1 MLAPDASQ
9 TPAHFYAVV
18 MAGGS
23 GTRFWPLSRRA
34 RPKQFLAI
42 GTPRTLIEETLG
54 RLSPLIPADRA
65 LIVAGE
71 GHVPAI
77 RELLPDQWLVT
88 EPCARNT
95 APCVGLA
102 AVHLLKRDP
111 DAVMAVLPA
120 DHHIADAPGF
130 RRLIAAAEERARA
143 GEIVTLGIRPDRPE
157 TGYGYIHYNREDTLA
172 TTRGVEVCAVR
183 RFVEKPPRAVAER
196 YLAEGGYLW
205 NSGMFFFTARRLLA
219 DIRRFLPAMAAGLE
233 RIAAAIGTPD
243 EAAVTAEEFNRMESV
258 SIDYGVM
265 EHADRVRVI
274 PADIGWNDVGHW
286 AALADFG
293 TADTDGNVRSGGRAE
308 DLVLIDA
315 HDNIVQAGDARLIAL
330 LGVDNVVVVDT
341 PDVLLVCGRDRVQDV
356 RKVVS
361 RLEELKRGELL

>member
-1 MLAPDASQ
+1 MTAP
-9 TPAHFYAVV
+9 YAVI

-42 GTPRTLIEETLG
+42 GTPRTLIEETVA
-54 RLSPLIPADRA
+54 RLAPLIPAERVMV
-65 LIVAGE
+65 VAGE

-77 RELLPDQWLVT
+77 RDLLPDQWLVT

-102 AVHLLKRDP
+102 AVHLARRDP

-130 RRLIAAAEERARA
+130 RRLIAAALERARA

-172 TTRGVEVCAVR
+172 TSGGVEVCAVR

-205 NSGMFFFTARRLLA
+205 NSGMFFFTAARILA
-219 DIRRFLPAMAAGLE
+219 DIRRFLPAMAAALD
-233 RIAAAIGTPD
+233 RIAAAVGTPD
-243 EAAVTAEEFNRMESV
+243 EADVTVREFAAMESV

-265 EHADRVRVI
+265 EHADRVRVV

-293 TADTDGNVRSGGRAE
+293 TPDTAGNVRSGGRAE

-315 HDNIVQAGDARLIAL
+315 RECIVQQSGGRLVAL
-330 LGVDNVVVVDT
+330 LGVDELVVVDT
-341 PDVLLVCGRDRVQDV
+341 PDVLLVCARDRVQDV
-356 RKVVS
+356 RKVVA
-361 RLEELKRGELL
+361 RLEETKREELL